1 MADTIDPRKIDRA
14 AKALRRAGFELDGEP
29 SVTKA
34 GAVTFKT
41 KAPE

>member
-1 MADTIDPRKIDRA
+1 MAERVDPRKIDRA
-14 AKALRRAGFELDGEP
+14 VKALRRVGFELDGDP

-41 KAPE
+41 KAAE